1 MIGLDRLQRYRTL
14 RLPEFIDN
22 LHTELTS
29 LSALRTGRL
38 YPQRLGRLQG
48 HSAAGKAKSTNNSSE
63 LFWNRTLDLPAC
75 SAVPQTTATPR
86 APLNIV
92 LQENTS

>member
-1 MIGLDRLQRYRTL
+1 MIGLDRL
-14 RLPEFIDN
+14 RLPEFIDSQ
-22 LHTELTS
+22 HTELTR

-38 YPQRLGRLQG
+38 YPQRLSRLQG
-48 HSAAGKAKSTNNSSE
+48 HSAAGKAKSTNNSND
-63 LFWNRTLDLPAC
+63 LFWNRTRDLPAF
-75 SAVPQTTATPR
+75 STVPQPTAPPR